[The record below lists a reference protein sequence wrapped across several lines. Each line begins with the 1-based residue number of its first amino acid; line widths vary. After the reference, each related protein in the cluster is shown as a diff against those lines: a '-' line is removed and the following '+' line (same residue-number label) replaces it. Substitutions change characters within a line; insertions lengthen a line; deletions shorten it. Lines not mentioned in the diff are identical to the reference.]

1 MVAFAVITN
10 SRATEPTNSFMS
22 VVIVATE
29 ANILRCDAVE
39 VRVIEK
45 NFPWLNCAR
54 TIPA

>member
-39 VRVIEK
+39 VRVI
-45 NFPWLNCAR
+45 
-54 TIPA
+54 

>member
-1 MVAFAVITN
+1 MAIPTGEEPVVPRMVAFAVITN

-39 VRVIEK
+39 VRVI
-45 NFPWLNCAR
+45 
-54 TIPA
+54 